1 MRFGSSDHNFPG
13 QPPIPRISQLLSFLP
28 TLELDFDKVFA
39 ESSPSV
45 WRVLGRLG
53 VAKADLPDVCQEV
66 FLIVHRRLGDYDGR
80 APVLAW
86 IYGICVRQAADYRK
100 RAYRRHETL
109 GEPVET
115 SVPAEQQRNLE
126 LARARARLQAALA
139 ELDDGKREVFVL
151 YEFEGLTMK
160 EISGILDCSL
170 QTAYS
175 RLHAARKVVAAAFKA
190 SPDEFE
196 LP

>member
-1 MRFGSSDHNFPG
+1 LG
-13 QPPIPRISQLLSFLP
+13 PIPGIENLLSFLP
-28 TLELDFDKVFA
+28 TLTLDFDKIFA

-53 VAKADLPDVCQEV
+53 VAKADLADVCQEV
-66 FLIVHRRLGDYDGR
+66 FLIVYRRLGDYDGR

-100 RAYRRHETL
+100 RAHRRHEMI
-109 GEPVET
+109 GEPPDT
-115 SVPAEQQRNLE
+115 GVPPEQQRYVE
-126 LARARARLQAALA
+126 VARARARLQAALT

-160 EISGILDCSL
+160 QIAAILDCSI

-175 RLHAARKVVAAAFKA
+175 RLHAARKAVAAAFDAGSEDFEA
-190 SPDEFE
+190 S
-196 LP
+196 